1 MNCTCGTYS
10 TAASMHD
17 DDDEDNDNN
26 YNHYHD
32 CGD

>member
-10 TAASMHD
+10 TASMHDD
-17 DDDEDNDNN
+17 DDDEDNDND
-26 YNHYHD
+26 YNHYDD